1 MAGTAFSGRRPGI
14 KPAVNGKR
22 TALSEGLPVCPDW
35 MDKEAAALFTHL
47 TGELSA
53 LGLLTHLDSQAL
65 AQYCTAISDYIR
77 FTRQIRALNEQEPF
91 SGDLH
96 MQGESYQN
104 VSPLHTL
111 RDRAEKRADTL
122 AKQFGL
128 TPLSRKALA
137 DLIKTKDE
145 GDAIEQKF
153 FS

>member
-1 MAGTAFSGRRPGI
+1 MAGNAFSGRH
-14 KPAVNGKR
+14 KTAKAQT
-22 TALSEGLPVCPDW
+22 TALSQGLPACPDW
-35 MDKEAAALFTHL
+35 MDADSAALFTYL

-53 LGLLTHLDSQAL
+53 LGLLSTLDSQAL

-77 FTRQIRALNEQEPF
+77 FTRQIRLLNEQEPF
-91 SGDLH
+91 GGDLH

-104 VSPLHTL
+104 IHPLHTL

-122 AKQFGL
+122 GKQFGL
-128 TPLSRKALA
+128 TPLARKALA

-145 GDAIEQKF
+145 GDATEQKF